1 MRILALIKKD
11 VFLVKKYLLV
21 IFAICV
27 AFPIFIN
34 YNATSLMGLTA
45 FLITAIFAVYMA
57 LQSVALAET
66 KYPKAEALLCAS
78 PYTRKYLVV
87 ARYLFFMCIFVITT
101 AIYELVVAFLP
112 DTAMLSLIDIALTLL
127 IGSVLLGIYL
137 PLQYKIGYEKMKYVL
152 MIVILLTPFLLPYL
166 IEWLATSKLDLTF
179 LNSIPTALRI
189 SLYTATAVG
198 ISVVSSVVSIR
209 IYEAKEF

>member
-1 MRILALIKKD
+1 M
-11 VFLVKKYLLV
+11 
-21 IFAICV
+21 
-27 AFPIFIN
+27 
-34 YNATSLMGLTA
+34 
-45 FLITAIFAVYMA
+45 
-57 LQSVALAET
+57 
-66 KYPKAEALLCAS
+66 
-78 PYTRKYLVV
+78 
-87 ARYLFFMCIFVITT
+87 
-101 AIYELVVAFLP
+101 
-112 DTAMLSLIDIALTLL
+112 IDIALTLL

>member
-34 YNATSLMGLTA
+34 HNATSLMGLTA

-137 PLQYKIGYEKMKYVL
+137 PLQYKIGYEKMKYAL
-152 MIVILLTPFLLPYL
+152 MTVILLTPFLLPYL

-198 ISVVSSVVSIR
+198 INVVSSVVSIR

>member
-21 IFAICV
+21 IFVICV

-112 DTAMLSLIDIALTLL
+112 DTAF
-127 IGSVLLGIYL
+127 
-137 PLQYKIGYEKMKYVL
+137 P
-152 MIVILLTPFLLPYL
+152 
-166 IEWLATSKLDLTF
+166 
-179 LNSIPTALRI
+179 
-189 SLYTATAVG
+189 
-198 ISVVSSVVSIR
+198 
-209 IYEAKEF
+209 